1 MELQVVLE
9 LFSGKMVIHFFSI
22 YYIINLMHKNFYASG
37 FLYHPQSQQI
47 LLQQNNS
54 IANMSSP
61 WLLFGGSYLEEE
73 GPEGLFKDVIF
84 KLLDI
89 EIGVVHTVYSYLNES
104 NDAFQHIVYSQLNE
118 FQNFSSKNNL
128 TFGWFT
134 FKEVLKLKISE
145 QTKHDIVVG
154 QRVIEAAVRKSLG
167 EHTFQ

>member
-1 MELQVVLE
+1 
-9 LFSGKMVIHFFSI
+9 
-22 YYIINLMHKNFYASG
+22 MHKNFYASG

-54 IANMSSP
+54 IGNMSSP
-61 WLLFGGSYLEEE
+61 WLLFGGNYSEKDE
-73 GPEGLFKDVIF
+73 PEALFKNLILD
-84 KLLDI
+84 LLDI
-89 EIGVVHTVYSYLNES
+89 EIGAVHPIYSYLNE
-104 NDAFQHIVYSQLNE
+104 NDAAFQYIVYSRLNK

-128 TFGWFT
+128 TFAWFT
-134 FKEVLKLKISE
+134 FKEILKLKITP

>member
-1 MELQVVLE
+1 MAE
-9 LFSGKMVIHFFSI
+9 HFFSI
-22 YYIINLMHKNFYASG
+22 YCIITLMHKNFYASG

-61 WLLFGGSYLEEE
+61 WLLFGGHYSEKEE
-73 GPEGLFKDVIF
+73 PEALFKNIVS

-89 EIGVVHTVYSYLNES
+89 EVGVVHPIYSYLNEN
-104 NDAFQHIVYSQLNE
+104 NDAFQYIVYSKLSK
-118 FQNFSSKNNL
+118 FQNFSSRNGL
-128 TFGWFT
+128 TFGWFS
-134 FKEVLKLKISE
+134 FKEVLKLRVTE